1 MKSTKAGG
9 TELHFN
15 QFEENQAAQNSE
27 VCIILGGKRKKKKF
41 ENIPAF
47 TFVDTKLQCNKR
59 SFFHQLVF
67 VLLKTSKILVLW

>member
-27 VCIILGGKRKKKKF
+27 VCIILGGKEEKY
-41 ENIPAF
+41 
-47 TFVDTKLQCNKR
+47 V
-59 SFFHQLVF
+59 
-67 VLLKTSKILVLW
+67 

>member
-27 VCIILGGKRKKKKF
+27 VCISCGGKKEKF

-59 SFFHQLVF
+59 SFSIGLSLFSLNM
-67 VLLKTSKILVLW
+67 